1 LPNIKEIVVS
11 ALLEAAENV
20 STKEALANLGA
31 GVDFDLA
38 ELGLES
44 LHKMQIIMHIEEVL
58 DIELDID
65 DVSEQ
70 ETLGALVDFV
80 TGKVGSN

>member
-1 LPNIKEIVVS
+1 MPNIKEIVVS

-20 STKEALANLGA
+20 STKEALAKLGTGA
-31 GVDFDLA
+31 DFDLT

-44 LHKMQIIMHIEEVL
+44 LHEMQVIMHIEEVL
-58 DIELDID
+58 EIELDID

-70 ETLGALVDFV
+70 ETLAALVDFV
-80 TGKVGSN
+80 TDKAGSN